1 VGAKAQA
8 TNRKDHGQRLERLA
22 PDGDILLRRTRAP
35 SAALR
40 LSCTDMTDLFEGVP
54 ETDPREA
61 TALMAAGALMVDIRE
76 ADEWEEVRI
85 PGAEF
90 RPLSEI
96 NDWYE
101 ALPRD
106 RTIILQCRS
115 GNRSAMATA
124 SLMREAGMDNVLNLA
139 GGIIAW
145 HQAGLP
151 IDLEPLPH

>member
-1 VGAKAQA
+1 
-8 TNRKDHGQRLERLA
+8 
-22 PDGDILLRRTRAP
+22 
-35 SAALR
+35 
-40 LSCTDMTDLFEGVP
+40 MTDLFGEIP
-54 ETDPREA
+54 ETHPKEA
-61 TALMAAGALMVDIRE
+61 TDLLATGALMVDIRE

-96 NDWYE
+96 NEWSE
-101 ALPRD
+101 NLPQD
-106 RTIILQCRS
+106 RTVILQCRS

-124 SLMREAGMDNVLNLA
+124 ALIRQAGMDNVLNLA

-151 IDLEPLPH
+151 IDLRPLPH

>member
-1 VGAKAQA
+1 
-8 TNRKDHGQRLERLA
+8 
-22 PDGDILLRRTRAP
+22 
-35 SAALR
+35 
-40 LSCTDMTDLFEGVP
+40 MTDLFGGVP
-54 ETDPREA
+54 ETNPHNAAD
-61 TALMAAGALMVDIRE
+61 LIAAGALMVDIRE

-90 RPLSEI
+90 KPLSEI
-96 NDWYE
+96 NDWFE

-106 RTIILQCRS
+106 RPVILQCRS

-124 SLMREAGMDNVLNLA
+124 ALIREAGMDNVFNLA

>member
-1 VGAKAQA
+1 M
-8 TNRKDHGQRLERLA
+8 TNLF
-22 PDGDILLRRTRAP
+22 GD
-35 SAALR
+35 
-40 LSCTDMTDLFEGVP
+40 VP
-54 ETDPREA
+54 ETDPTGA
-61 TALMAAGALMVDIRE
+61 SGLMAAGALMVDIRE

-96 NDWYE
+96 NDWFE
-101 ALPRD
+101 ELPRD
-106 RTIILQCRS
+106 RTVILQCRS
-115 GNRSAMATA
+115 GNRSAMAVA
-124 SLMREAGMDNVLNLA
+124 ALMREAGMDNILNLA

>member
-1 VGAKAQA
+1 MSILS
-8 TNRKDHGQRLERLA
+8 NSN
-22 PDGDILLRRTRAP
+22 PDTAIVP
-35 SAALR
+35 V
-40 LSCTDMTDLFEGVP
+40 MTDLFTGVP
-54 ETDPREA
+54 ETHPREA
-61 TALMAAGALMVDIRE
+61 TGLITAGALMLDIRE

-101 ALPRD
+101 SLPRD
-106 RTIILQCRS
+106 RKIILQCRS

-124 SLMREAGMDNVLNLA
+124 ALIQQAGIDNVINLA

>member
-1 VGAKAQA
+1 MV
-8 TNRKDHGQRLERLA
+8 
-22 PDGDILLRRTRAP
+22 PI
-35 SAALR
+35 
-40 LSCTDMTDLFEGVP
+40 MTDLFTGVP
-54 ETDPREA
+54 ETQPQEA
-61 TALMAAGALMVDIRE
+61 TDLIAAGALMVDIRE

-96 NDWYE
+96 NDWHE
-101 ALPRD
+101 NLPRD

-115 GNRSAMATA
+115 GNRSAMATSA
-124 SLMREAGMDNVLNLA
+124 LIRQAGMDNVVNLA

-151 IDLEPLPH
+151 IDLEALPH

>member
-1 VGAKAQA
+1 
-8 TNRKDHGQRLERLA
+8 
-22 PDGDILLRRTRAP
+22 
-35 SAALR
+35 
-40 LSCTDMTDLFEGVP
+40 MTDLFGRIP
-54 ETDPREA
+54 EADPAEA
-61 TALMAAGALMVDIRE
+61 TDLLAAGALLVDIRE

-90 RPLSEI
+90 LPLSEI
-96 NDWYE
+96 NDWHE
-101 ALPRD
+101 ELPRD
-106 RTIILQCRS
+106 RTVILQCRS

-124 SLMREAGMDNVLNLA
+124 ALIREAGMDNVINLA

>member
-1 VGAKAQA
+1 MGRRFGKITTQ
-8 TNRKDHGQRLERLA
+8 GYRLIQPGRDNISQEA
-22 PDGDILLRRTRAP
+22 SHPEAEDPTIVPA
-35 SAALR
+35 
-40 LSCTDMTDLFEGVP
+40 MTDLFGGVP
-54 ETDPREA
+54 ETHPTEA
-61 TALMAAGALMVDIRE
+61 TGLMAAGALMVDIRE

-90 RPLSEI
+90 MPLSEI
-96 NDWYE
+96 TDWFE
-101 ALPRD
+101 DLPRD

-115 GNRSAMATA
+115 GNRSAMAVA
-124 SLMREAGMDNVLNLA
+124 ALMRQAGMDNLLNLA